1 MAAMWMAAA
10 SAVAGIA
17 SASRGAPSMPV
28 MGAPASW
35 DHSGWNVALGDGSRI
50 DSARSESGGSGY
62 LQYFIYGAAFL
73 ILWKLVKKS

>member
-10 SAVAGIA
+10 SAVVGIA
-17 SASRGAPSMPV
+17 KASQGGPAMPV

-50 DSARSESGGSGY
+50 DSARSEAGATGY
-62 LQYFIYGAAFL
+62 MQYFIYGAAFL